1 MNETQIIDG
10 DAILEQIFRVVLQEA
25 RVNKAFAHR
34 LIESL
39 PKQAVLRIQTTK
51 RPSKPKS
58 PAVSLVKL
66 LRMEGDDAVMSFLK
80 RRNRKQLKS
89 IAERQQLPVREEEFS
104 GELPYLRTSIIEAV
118 KFRIADRRAASS

>member
-1 MNETQIIDG
+1 MILMNETQIIDG

-58 PAVSLVKL
+58 PKD
-66 LRMEGDDAVMSFLK
+66 G
-80 RRNRKQLKS
+80 RR
-89 IAERQQLPVREEEFS
+89 
-104 GELPYLRTSIIEAV
+104 
-118 KFRIADRRAASS
+118 